1 MFLFPDNLFTNT
13 ETNMLSYLFCGLAN
27 RSQYST
33 HRVGCSQ
40 CDDTYHFG
48 HVGCDVGHPGHK
60 SRRLCKGTFFFLCP
74 VHTPHY
80 AWAVGFPLLSS
91 CLFLLVLTFFFGFF
105 DSRCNKRLE
114 CKYYRPQ
121 TLPSAPPCHLYGP

>member
-33 HRVGCSQ
+33 HRVGCSH
-40 CDDTYHFG
+40 CDGTYHFG

-60 SRRLCKGTFFFLCP
+60 SRRLCKGTFFFSLSRSHASLCLGCGVSP
-74 VHTPHY
+74 FVLVSVSPR
-80 AWAVGFPLLSS
+80 VN
-91 CLFLLVLTFFFGFF
+91 CLIF